1 MKNLSEQIDIPP
13 VNWVDIFQNFEEEL
27 RKLTGEDLNKNE
39 ERVRTLYNDILD
51 YNKENPTDKIQ
62 FPLRGTTTDF
72 LQSLEYF
79 RKLFFKKEYIKYV
92 WETIMERRLKDGERN
107 RKNLIL
113 ITNDKRKFSRN
124 YALKRKPKLEPYAGD
139 YQDDETF
146 EVYNIDAENDNLY
159 YKLIVGRVLLIQNG
173 DNFKS
178 RDEKYDL
185 DFIKDAD
192 GKVIKGRFRIMNN
205 NNIQVERNVT
215 KISDDQDGGGGGG
228 AKEKIK
234 DDVWKCINVFLNDN
248 GYVLLSY
255 KLNKPQTWVAISE
268 RVNGEK
274 TEYAFDE
281 DYTAYHRTREGEKI
295 IKKGKW
301 ECADDNTSFIIKWD
315 NGKVYDPKE
324 ALGGNEESEDD
335 DGNGQEDT
343 KKKTQKQPDIKSC
356 KAYSNA
362 PTEKEVLSGQ
372 KKITKCMS
380 GPIVSKI
387 QEMPVF
393 QSYLF
398 DVLRGNGES
407 ETTDDKFGPYMEKAV
422 KIYQS
427 TNGLYTLNRPGSG
440 VIDKKTYQL
449 LLSQNEK
456 RPGPGPEPP
465 KPPTPT
471 PSPVV
476 QQQTPKPE
484 FSNQKTKF

>member
-1 MKNLSEQIDIPP
+1 MRNLLEQIDLPRI
-13 VNWVDIFQNFEEEL
+13 NWTEILMQAEEEI
-27 RKLTGEDLNKNE
+27 RKLTGQDLEENE
-39 ERVRTLYNDILD
+39 VRVQQLYQMILD
-51 YNKENPTDKIQ
+51 YNRENPTDTLKIT
-62 FPLRGTTTDF
+62 LGGKDM
-72 LQSLEYF
+72 LQSLPYF
-79 RKLFFKKEYIKYV
+79 RNIFFEKEYMKAVFTLLWTRKIA
-92 WETIMERRLKDGERN
+92 DGKRG
-107 RKNLIL
+107 RKNNIR
-113 ITNDKRKFSRN
+113 ITNSPREFLKK
-124 YALKRKPKLEPYAGD
+124 YALKRKPILEPYAGE
-139 YQDDETF
+139 YRDDDTF
-146 EVYNIDAENDNLY
+146 EYYNIVAENDRLY
-159 YKLIVGRVLLIQNG
+159 FRQLLEKIPLTQNG

-178 RDEKYDL
+178 VDGKYDL

-192 GKVIKGRFRIMNN
+192 GKVIKGRFRIIKDG
-205 NNIQVERNVT
+205 IQVERNVT
-215 KISDDQDGGGGGG
+215 KISNDQDGGGGGAEG
-228 AKEKIK
+228 KIK

-301 ECADDNTSFIIKWD
+301 ECADENTSFIIKWD

-324 ALGGNEESEDD
+324 ALGGNEKSKDD
-335 DGNGQEDT
+335 EGNGQEDT

-398 DVLRGNGES
+398 DVLRGNGQS

-427 TNGLYTLNRPGSG
+427 TNGLYTLNKTGSG